1 VDNYPGPAHP
11 AVVCGK
17 DGRVDVDL
25 VVPMKHPRDGKS
37 RLRGAVEAAQHPR
50 LVLALAA
57 DTLAA
62 VVSAANVR
70 RVLLVAADPGSVAA
84 LAELGVE
91 IVGEPAERN
100 LNAAFRH
107 GAALLRADDP
117 AAVVGALQADLPA
130 LRAGDLS
137 AALTEAAGR
146 RAFVADRQGTGT
158 TLLLSAPGAPLDPH
172 FGVGSARA
180 HQASG
185 AVALRGEL
193 PSLRSDVDTPEDLAH
208 VRGLGVGKHTAAR
221 LGEPCA
227 APG

>member
-1 VDNYPGPAHP
+1 
-11 AVVCGK
+11 
-17 DGRVDVDL
+17 VDVDL
-25 VVPMKHPRDGKS
+25 VVPMKHPREGKS
-37 RLRGAVEAAQHPR
+37 RLRGAVEADRHPG

-62 VVSAANVR
+62 VVSAGCVR
-70 RVLLVAADPGSVAA
+70 RVLLVAADPGAVAE

-91 IVGEPAERN
+91 IVAETAEKS

-107 GAALLRADDP
+107 GEALLRADDP
-117 AAVVGALQADLPA
+117 QAVVGALQADLPA

-137 AALTEAAGR
+137 AALAEAAGR

-158 TLLLSAPGAPLDPH
+158 TLLLSAPGKPLDPR
-172 FGVGSARA
+172 FGPGSARKHA
-180 HQASG
+180 ASG
-185 AVALRGEL
+185 AVPLAHRL
-193 PSLRSDVDTPEDLAH
+193 PTLRSDVDTPEDLAH

-227 APG
+227 VPR

>member
-1 VDNYPGPAHP
+1 M
-11 AVVCGK
+11 
-17 DGRVDVDL
+17 DL

-37 RLRGAVEAAQHPR
+37 RLRGAVEADRHPG

-62 VVSAANVR
+62 VTSAGRVR
-70 RVLLVAADPGSVAA
+70 RVLLVAADPAAVAE

-91 IVGEPAERN
+91 VVAEPAAEKN

-107 GAALLRADDP
+107 GEALLRADDP

-137 AALTEAAGR
+137 AAIAEAAGG

-172 FGVGSARA
+172 FGPGSAQKHA
-180 HQASG
+180 ASG
-185 AVALRGEL
+185 AVPLGQPL

-208 VRGLGVGKHTAAR
+208 VRVLGVGKHTAE
-221 LGEPCA
+221 LFT
-227 APG
+227 

>member
-1 VDNYPGPAHP
+1 M
-11 AVVCGK
+11 
-17 DGRVDVDL
+17 DL

-37 RLRGAVEAAQHPR
+37 RLRGAVEADRHAG

-62 VVSAANVR
+62 VVSAGRVR
-70 RVLLVAADPGSVAA
+70 RVLLVAADPAA
-84 LAELGVE
+84 VAELGQLGIE
-91 IVGEPAERN
+91 IVAEPAEKT

-107 GAALLRADDP
+107 GEALLKADDP

-130 LRAGDLS
+130 LRAGDLT

-158 TLLLSAPGAPLDPH
+158 TLLLAAAGEPLDPR
-172 FGVGSARA
+172 FGPGSARNHA
-180 HQASG
+180 GSGAIALHQAL
-185 AVALRGEL
+185 A
-193 PSLRSDVDTPEDLAH
+193 SLRSDVDTPDDLAH
-208 VRGLGVGKHTAAR
+208 VRAMGVGKHTAAH

-227 APG
+227 VPR

>member
-1 VDNYPGPAHP
+1 M
-11 AVVCGK
+11 
-17 DGRVDVDL
+17 DL
-25 VVPMKHPRDGKS
+25 VVPMKHPREGKS
-37 RLRGAVEAAQHPR
+37 RLRGAVEADRHPG

-62 VVSAANVR
+62 VTSAGCVR
-70 RVLLVAADPGSVAA
+70 RVLLVAADPAAVAE

-91 IVGEPAERN
+91 IVAEPATESVEGSVVGSVEQG

-107 GAALLRADDP
+107 GEALLRADDP
-117 AAVVGALQADLPA
+117 RAVVGALQADLPA

-137 AALTEAAGR
+137 AALAEAVGR

-158 TLLLSAPGAPLDPH
+158 TLLLSAPGAPLDPR
-172 FGVGSARA
+172 FGPGSARKHA
-180 HQASG
+180 ASG
-185 AVALRGEL
+185 AVSLARKLPTLRT
-193 PSLRSDVDTPEDLAH
+193 DVDTPEDLAH

-227 APG
+227 APH

>member
-1 VDNYPGPAHP
+1 MDNHPVPAR
-11 AVVCGK
+11 ADGVSGK

-37 RLRGAVEAAQHPR
+37 RLRGAVEADRHPA

-62 VVSAANVR
+62 VVATAQVR
-70 RVLLVAADPGSVAA
+70 RVLLVAADPAA
-84 LAELGVE
+84 VAELRDLGIE
-91 IVGEPAERN
+91 IVGESGKG
-100 LNAAFRH
+100 LNQAFRH
-107 GAALLRADDP
+107 GAELLRKDDP
-117 AAVVGALQADLPA
+117 GGVIGALQADLPA
-130 LRAGDLS
+130 LRAGDLA
-137 AALTEAAGR
+137 AALAEAAGR

-158 TLLLSAPGAPLDPH
+158 TLLLAAPGAPLDPR
-172 FGVGSARA
+172 FGPGSARA

-208 VRGLGVGKHTAAR
+208 VRNLGVGKHTAAR
-221 LGEPCA
+221 FGEPCA
-227 APG
+227 TPG

>member
-1 VDNYPGPAHP
+1 
-11 AVVCGK
+11 
-17 DGRVDVDL
+17 VDVDL

-37 RLRGAVEAAQHPR
+37 RLRGAVEAEHHPG

-62 VVSAANVR
+62 VTSSAHVR
-70 RVLLVAADPGSVAA
+70 RVLLVAADPDAVAG

-91 IVGEPAERN
+91 IVAEPAAERT

-107 GAALLRADDP
+107 GAELLRRDDP
-117 AAVVGALQADLPA
+117 HSVVGALQADLPA
-130 LRAGDLS
+130 LRAADL
-137 AALTEAAGR
+137 ADAIAEAAGK

-172 FGVGSARA
+172 FGPGSARKHA
-180 HQASG
+180 ASG
-185 AVALRGEL
+185 AVPLRRQL

-227 APG
+227 APR

>member
-1 VDNYPGPAHP
+1 VDNSPSGAHGS
-11 AVVCGK
+11 AVSGK

-25 VVPMKHPRDGKS
+25 VVAMKHPSEGKS
-37 RLRGAVEAAQHPR
+37 RLRGAVAAERHSG

-62 VVSAANVR
+62 VTSAGRVR
-70 RVLLVAADPGSVAA
+70 RVLLVAADPASVGE

-91 IVGEPAERN
+91 IVAEPAEHS

-117 AAVVGALQADLPA
+117 ASVVGALQADLPA

-137 AALTEAAGR
+137 AALAEAAGR

-158 TLLLSAPGAPLDPH
+158 TLLLSAPGAPLGPR
-172 FGVGSARA
+172 FGPGSADA
-180 HQASG
+180 HAASG
-185 AVALRGEL
+185 AVALTAALE
-193 PSLRSDVDTPEDLAH
+193 SLRSDVDTPGDLAH

-221 LGEPCA
+221 LGETCVT
-227 APG
+227 PG